1 LYISTLQWNKDL
13 LSGNVRSIDAL
24 IERESLNP
32 RQVHRLRK
40 LAFLAP
46 DIMERIIAG
55 EVPETPTLERLKKD
69 FPVDWIAQR
78 SYFGLS
84 QVAH

>member
-1 LYISTLQWNKDL
+1 
-13 LSGNVRSIDAL
+13 
-24 IERESLNP
+24 
-32 RQVHRLRK
+32 
-40 LAFLAP
+40 
-46 DIMERIIAG
+46 MERIIAG